1 MNDIKIILNLIKV
14 SIPDSHPALYQY
26 IMGGEKSKET
36 AINRIYTLFEGVI
49 TPPYSSKEVR
59 DVVKHF
65 LVVKNEMYIKGEIII
80 TPIY

>member
-1 MNDIKIILNLIKV
+1 MNDVKIILNLIKV

-26 IMGGEKSKET
+26 IMGGEKSKES
-36 AINRIYTLFEGVI
+36 AINRIYSLFAGVI

-65 LVVKNEMYIKGEIII
+65 LVVKDEMYAKGKIKISS
-80 TPIY
+80 IY

>member
-1 MNDIKIILNLIKV
+1 MNDIKIILDLIKV

-36 AINRIYTLFEGVI
+36 AINRIYSLFEGVI

-65 LVVKNEMYIKGEIII
+65 LDVKNEMYSKGKIII
-80 TPIY
+80 RPIY

>member
-36 AINRIYTLFEGVI
+36 AINRIYTLFEGGT